1 MRTAHRNSGFTLI
14 ELVTTLVLIGV
25 LAAVAAP
32 RFADNRAFDQRG
44 YADELA
50 AGLRYAQRL
59 AIASNCD
66 VSFGIAANQYSAFQR
81 NVQATCKTAGA
92 WTRPVLRLDGSALAG
107 VAPAG
112 VVATAATFQ
121 FRPDGTLTINNPP
134 DVAVGPFQLSVDPT
148 TGSVSV
154 TVP

>member
-1 MRTAHRNSGFTLI
+1 MRTAPRNSGFTLI
-14 ELVTTLVLIGV
+14 ELVTTLVLVGV

-50 AGLRYAQRL
+50 AGLRYAQRV
-59 AIASNCD
+59 AIASNCNAE
-66 VSFGIAANQYSAFQR
+66 FRIAANQYSAFQP
-81 NVQATCKTAGA
+81 NVHCATAGV
-92 WTRPVLRLDGSALAG
+92 WNLPVLRLDGTALAG

-121 FRPDGTLTINNPP
+121 FRPDGALTINNPP
-134 DVAVGPFQLSVDPT
+134 NVAVGPFQLSVDPT
-148 TGSVSV
+148 TGSASV
-154 TVP
+154 TVQ